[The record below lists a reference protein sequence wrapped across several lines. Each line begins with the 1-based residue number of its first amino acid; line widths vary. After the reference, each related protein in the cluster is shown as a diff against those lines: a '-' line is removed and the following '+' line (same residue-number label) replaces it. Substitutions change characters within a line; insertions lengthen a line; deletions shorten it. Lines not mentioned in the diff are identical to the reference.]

1 MINRH
6 IFFPSLVIIISL
18 LILVGV
24 TQFKLPLY
32 QDAPVGAGFFP
43 VVIAIIQIIICGV
56 LIIQHKNKKQ
66 TEKEEPLISKKS
78 IFGILYLLGYTVL
91 ITLIGYLL
99 ASLVSFT
106 FYLIYFKIKKP
117 LYYAI
122 AWVFVFTI
130 YYIFGEVF
138 YIALPEGLLFY

>member
-6 IFFPSLVIIISL
+6 ILFPSLVIIISSL
-18 LILVGV
+18 LLVGV
-24 TQFKLPLY
+24 TQFQLPLY

-43 VVIAIIQIIICGV
+43 TVVAIIQILICAV
-56 LIIQHKNKKQ
+56 LIIQHKNKKHHK
-66 TEKEEPLISKKS
+66 KEEPLISKKS
-78 IFGILYLLGYTVL
+78 IFGIVYLIAYTVL
-91 ITLIGYLL
+91 ISVIGYLF
-99 ASLVSFT
+99 ASLISFT
-106 FYLIYFKIKKP
+106 FYLVYFKIKKP
-117 LYYAI
+117 LYYVI

>member
-1 MINRH
+1 MLNRH
-6 IFFPSLVIIISL
+6 IFFPSLVIGISL
-18 LILVGV
+18 LILYGI

-43 VVIAIIQIIICGV
+43 AVVAIIQIAICIV
-56 LIIQHKNKKQ
+56 LIVQHKRSQ
-66 TEKEEPLISKKS
+66 SQEKEAPLISRKS
-78 IFGILYLLGYTVL
+78 IFGIVYLITYALL

-99 ASLVSFT
+99 ASLISFT

-122 AWVFVFTI
+122 AWIFVFAI
-130 YYIFGEVF
+130 YYVFGELF

>member
-6 IFFPSLVIIISL
+6 IFFPSLVIIISFL
-18 LILVGV
+18 VLVGV

-43 VVIAIIQIIICGV
+43 AVVAIIQVLICGV
-56 LIIQHKNKKQ
+56 LIIQHKNKKHH
-66 TEKEEPLISKKS
+66 EKEEPLISKKS
-78 IFGILYLLGYTVL
+78 IFGIVYLISYAVL
-91 ITLIGYLL
+91 ITLIGYLF
-99 ASLVSFT
+99 ASLISFT
-106 FYLIYFKIKKP
+106 FYLVYFKIKKP

-122 AWVFVFTI
+122 AWIFVFTI
-130 YYIFGEVF
+130 YFVFGEVF

>member
-6 IFFPSLVIIISL
+6 IFFPSLVIIISFL
-18 LILVGV
+18 VLVGV

-43 VVIAIIQIIICGV
+43 TVVAIIQVLICGV
-56 LIIQHKNKKQ
+56 LIIQHKNKKHH
-66 TEKEEPLISKKS
+66 EKEEPLISKKS
-78 IFGILYLLGYTVL
+78 IFGIVYLISYAVL
-91 ITLIGYLL
+91 ITLIGYLF
-99 ASLVSFT
+99 ASLISFT
-106 FYLIYFKIKKP
+106 FYLVYFKIKKP

-122 AWVFVFTI
+122 AWIFVFTI
-130 YYIFGEVF
+130 YFVFGEVF